1 MVAESGQVMMAMGRF
16 PPAQRSSALVDE
28 TDDLLAST
36 PRFTHPEALSR
47 LRLRELVWKRYG
59 MLILT
64 WVGGLPTLLISAR
77 TGTTAREL
85 TIDERSECANA
96 ACVRV
101 GVMPA
106 CMSLRVTDSNPSF
119 IVNTQRVLLCH
130 RRSHAAQQPG
140 KPPPPAAA
148 TTWSVHHAVTTTLG
162 P

>member
-1 MVAESGQVMMAMGRF
+1 MECLSLPLLTATH
-16 PPAQRSSALVDE
+16 AQE
-28 TDDLLAST
+28 LLRGS
-36 PRFTHPEALSR
+36 
-47 LRLRELVWKRYG
+47 
-59 MLILT
+59 
-64 WVGGLPTLLISAR
+64 
-77 TGTTAREL
+77 L

-140 KPPPPAAA
+140 KPPQPAAA